1 MEVDKTVVIVGAILV
16 VVLGIFAFSQLGGA
30 STTGNVVSSGA
41 GYASQVAGGG
51 CGA

>member
-1 MEVDKTVVIVGAILV
+1 MEVDKTVVVVGAILL

-30 STTGNVVSSGA
+30 STGDVVSNGV